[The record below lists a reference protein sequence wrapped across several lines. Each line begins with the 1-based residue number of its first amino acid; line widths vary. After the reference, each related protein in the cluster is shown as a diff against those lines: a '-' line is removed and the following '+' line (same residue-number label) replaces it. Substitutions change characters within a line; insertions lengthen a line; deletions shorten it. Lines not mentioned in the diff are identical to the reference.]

1 MFLPLPPLLSLSLSL
16 CTLFLPLLFL
26 AFVFGRGRLCRCR
39 VFGEADCFLPLLRR
53 ITSSTWASWGCSE
66 QLVSSSCSGRERP
79 SESCCGP
86 SSSPSRYSAGNRY
99 THNVRMV
106 TIHVP
111 ALTYTPSSPL
121 TGSAVCVPAHCHA
134 LLHLCHHRHAGEC
147 RPSTHVWLFYMMRR
161 INRTAETVSRFSL
174 QWKKHSQPS
183 ARYHNVKIADK
194 SPLFKY
200 KVKV

>member
-1 MFLPLPPLLSLSLSL
+1 MISFISSLFPPSFIFSLSFDFFSVFPSFVLVSTKSHFVCSKLCFSPSPLSSLSLSL

-111 ALTYTPSSPL
+111 ALTNPPSSPL

-134 LLHLCHHRHAGEC
+134 LLHLCHHRHAG
-147 RPSTHVWLFYMMRR
+147 
-161 INRTAETVSRFSL
+161 
-174 QWKKHSQPS
+174 
-183 ARYHNVKIADK
+183 
-194 SPLFKY
+194 
-200 KVKV
+200 

>member
-99 THNVRMV
+99 THNVCMV

-111 ALTYTPSSPL
+111 PYNKSSFISSDRLCRMCACSLPCSSSSMPSSACRWVPP
-121 TGSAVCVPAHCHA
+121 VNPCVII
-134 LLHLCHHRHAGEC
+134 LHDVL
-147 RPSTHVWLFYMMRR
+147 
-161 INRTAETVSRFSL
+161 
-174 QWKKHSQPS
+174 
-183 ARYHNVKIADK
+183 D
-194 SPLFKY
+194 
-200 KVKV
+200 